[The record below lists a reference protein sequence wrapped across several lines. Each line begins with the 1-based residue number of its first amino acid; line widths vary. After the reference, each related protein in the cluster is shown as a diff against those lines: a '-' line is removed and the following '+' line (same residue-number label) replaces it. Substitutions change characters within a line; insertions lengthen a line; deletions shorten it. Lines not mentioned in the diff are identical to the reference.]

1 MRKLISVRQALEDP
15 AWLGSMLG
23 GESFAVMRALLIAAM
38 GEALTAAEMLIFT
51 QLTGRAETPGE
62 AVEELWVI
70 AGRRSGKTRAIGT
83 LAAYLAGCCDYRDC
97 LGPGERGVLPI
108 MAANTLQAGQ
118 CLNFIKG
125 IFTGIPRFAA
135 LVESLGGRNAG
146 ITSDT
151 ISLRNRIDIQVR
163 PANFRTIRGITAI
176 GVIAEEC
183 SMWQSDDSRNPD
195 REILAAARPCLATT
209 AGALFAIGSPHARK
223 GETFNIYNKH
233 FGANGNPAILVANGP
248 TRLFN
253 PTIKQSIIDRAYED
267 DPAVAASEWGGLC
280 RNDLESYV
288 SPETVAACTDAGVVL
303 RAYKSGVHYV
313 AHCDPSGGRQDSF
326 TVAIGHV
333 ENGIGILD
341 ILLERR
347 PPFSPTDTVSE
358 FCETLKSYSIVSIEG
373 DRYGAEFVQEQFRL
387 NGIRYI
393 ESEKTTSDYFAGF
406 LPILTSGRTRLLDSK
421 RLASQLCSLERRT
434 SRVGAKDLI
443 GHPPGGH
450 DDLCASVAGL
460 MVRLAGKR
468 QLIITDAILQWSGQP
483 AAPVMQ
489 PELHTL
495 ERGFN

>member
-1 MRKLISVRQALEDP
+1 MPRLSIPMRAALSDP
-15 AWLGSMLG
+15 SFFGEQLV
-23 GESFAVMRALLIAAM
+23 GESWVAWRVLLIA
-38 GEALTAAEMLIFT
+38 
-51 QLTGRAETPGE
+51 
-62 AVEELWVI
+62 I
-70 AGRRSGKTRAIGT
+70 AGEPLEPDELVVFQGLAGRERAPSEPVREFWAVVGRRGGKSRAAAV
-83 LAAYLAGCCDYRDC
+83 LAAWLAGCRDHRSA
-97 LGPGERGVLPI
+97 LAPRERAQLIVLAQTKDQ
-108 MAANTLQAGQ
+108 AANSFNFICGVFAESKALRGLILNRGADTLSLRSGIDIVVKPASYRSVRGPTCIGCICDEIAFWHDQDNSSNPAKEILRALRPSLLTTNGPLVAISSPYSRQGPLYENYHRHYGKDDSQILVVQAGTLVMHPGVSQ
-118 CLNFIKG
+118 KFIDEQ
-125 IFTGIPRFAA
+125 FADDPVA
-135 LVESLGGRNAG
+135 ADAEYN
-146 ITSDT
+146 
-151 ISLRNRIDIQVR
+151 
-163 PANFRTIRGITAI
+163 ANFR
-176 GVIAEEC
+176 
-183 SMWQSDDSRNPD
+183 S
-195 REILAAARPCLATT
+195 
-209 AGALFAIGSPHARK
+209 
-223 GETFNIYNKH
+223 
-233 FGANGNPAILVANGP
+233 
-248 TRLFN
+248 
-253 PTIKQSIIDRAYED
+253 
-267 DPAVAASEWGGLC
+267 
-280 RNDLESYV
+280 DLESYV
-288 SPETVAACTDAGVVL
+288 SPETVAACTDAGIVL
-303 RAYKSGVHYV
+303 RAYKSGIHYI

-434 SRVGAKDLI
+434 SRVGGKDSI

-489 PELHTL
+489 RQPHTI
-495 ERGFN
+495 ERGF